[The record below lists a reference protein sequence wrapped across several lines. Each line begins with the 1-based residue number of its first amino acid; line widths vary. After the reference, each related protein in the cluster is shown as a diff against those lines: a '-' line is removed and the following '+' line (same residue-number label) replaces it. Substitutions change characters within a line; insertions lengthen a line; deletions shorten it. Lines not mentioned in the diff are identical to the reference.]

1 VTRQRAIRD
10 RTFASLKRHYNYRLF
25 FAGQVFSLSG
35 TWMQSVAMYWLVLQL
50 THSAFAVGVLSL
62 SRFAPSMIFAPFAG
76 TLADRL
82 DNRLT
87 LVWTQAAQMVVAA
100 GLAVLALT
108 GNIEAWMIDLAAVLA
123 GTVLCLDSPARQG
136 LTFEMVG
143 RDELPNAV
151 ALNSTLFNAA
161 RVAGPA
167 LGGTLIAAFGS
178 GWCFAANAGSFLAV
192 LAALLLMRAD
202 ELFPLERRH
211 PPRLL
216 AGTREGLAFARSQ
229 PLIAASLTL
238 ITVYASLLF
247 NVDVL
252 LPLLANQTLH
262 RGAGTF
268 ALFTAAFGFGA
279 FSGALGVAARGASRW
294 STTVV
299 SAIGLAVVYLAIVPL
314 TSVPMIAVLLAV
326 GGVMFTTLTANVNTR
341 LQLETPDWLRGRV
354 LSLYLYSWNA
364 LAPLG
369 ALLIAWLCSVGS
381 ARLAFGVVAVAGLA
395 TVGVVQWRLPRD
407 SRRER
412 GLGRAEPLFDEPPLT
427 SGLGFPAIPS
437 LQEEGA
443 DGSRRPRPRR
453 R

>member
-1 VTRQRAIRD
+1 MQQRAIRD
-10 RTFASLKRHYNYRLF
+10 RTFASLKRHYNYRLYF
-25 FAGQVFSLSG
+25 VGQIFSLSG

-50 THSAFAVGVLSL
+50 THSAFAVGILSL
-62 SRFAPSMIFAPFAG
+62 SRFAPSMVLAPFAG

-82 DNRLT
+82 DNRLA
-87 LVWTQAAQMVVAA
+87 LIWTQAAQMVIAT
-100 GLAVLALT
+100 GLAGLALT
-108 GNIEAWMIDLAAVLA
+108 GSVEAWEIDVAAALA

-178 GWCFAANAGSFLAV
+178 GWCFAANAASFLAV
-192 LAALLLMRAD
+192 LGALLLMRRD

-211 PPRLL
+211 RPPLL

-229 PLIAASLTL
+229 PTIAASLVL

-252 LPLLANQTLH
+252 FPLLANQTLH

-279 FSGALGVAARGASRW
+279 FSGALGVAARGASGWRA
-294 STTVV
+294 TVA
-299 SAIGLAVVYLAIVPL
+299 SAAILAATYLAIVPL
-314 TSVPMIAVLLAV
+314 SNVPMIATLLVV
-326 GGVMFTTLTANVNTR
+326 GGVMFTTLTSNVNTR

-369 ALLIAWLCSVGS
+369 ALFIAWLCSLAS
-381 ARLAFGVVAVAGLA
+381 ARLAFGVVGAAGLA
-395 TVGVVQWRLPRD
+395 TIAVVQWRLQPA
-407 SRRER
+407 RR
-412 GLGRAEPLFDEPPLT
+412 
-427 SGLGFPAIPS
+427 
-437 LQEEGA
+437 
-443 DGSRRPRPRR
+443 
-453 R
+453 

>member
-1 VTRQRAIRD
+1 MRPRAIGG
-10 RTFASLKRHYNYRLF
+10 RTFASLKRHHNYRLF

-50 THSAFAVGVLSL
+50 THSAFAVGVLSFA
-62 SRFAPSMIFAPFAG
+62 RFAPSMVFAPFAG
-76 TLADRL
+76 TLADRM

-87 LVWTQAAQMVVAA
+87 LIWTQAAQMAVAA
-100 GLAVLALT
+100 GLAGLALS
-108 GNIEAWMIDLAAVLA
+108 GNVRAWELDVAAALA
-123 GTVLCLDSPARQG
+123 GTVLCLDSPTRQG

-178 GWCFAANAGSFLAV
+178 GWCFAANAASFLAV
-192 LAALLLMRAD
+192 LAALLLMRRD
-202 ELFPLERRH
+202 ELFALERRQR
-211 PPRLL
+211 PPLL
-216 AGTREGLAFARSQ
+216 AGTREGFTFARSQ
-229 PLIAASLTL
+229 PIIAASLAL

-252 LPLLANQTLH
+252 FPLLANQTLH

-279 FSGALGVAARGASRW
+279 FAGALGVAARGVSKWRA
-294 STTVV
+294 TVV
-299 SAIGLAVVYLAIVPL
+299 SATILAIVYLAIVPL
-314 TSVPMIAVLLAV
+314 SNVAVIAALLV
-326 GGVMFTTLTANVNTR
+326 GGGVMFTTLTANVNTM

-369 ALLIAWLCSVGS
+369 ALFIAWLCSLGT
-381 ARLAFGVVAVAGLA
+381 ARLAFGVIGVAGLA
-395 TVGVVQWRLPRD
+395 TVGVVEWRIAHTRQG
-407 SRRER
+407 ETATANV
-412 GLGRAEPLFDEPPLT
+412 GGRPDA
-427 SGLGFPAIPS
+427 
-437 LQEEGA
+437 
-443 DGSRRPRPRR
+443 
-453 R
+453 

>member
-1 VTRQRAIRD
+1 VITQRAIRD

-25 FAGQVFSLSG
+25 FAGQIFSLSG

-50 THSAFAVGVLSL
+50 THSAFAVGVLSI
-62 SRFAPSMIFAPFAG
+62 SRFAPSMVFAPFAG

-87 LVWTQAAQMVVAA
+87 LVWTQAAQMMVAA
-100 GLAVLALT
+100 GLTVLALT
-108 GNIEAWMIDLAAVLA
+108 GSIEAWEIDLAAALA
-123 GTVLCLDSPARQG
+123 GTVMCLDSPARQG

-143 RDELPNAV
+143 RDELPNAI

-202 ELFPLERRH
+202 ELFPLDRRQ

-216 AGTREGLAFARSQ
+216 SGTREGLAFARSQ
-229 PLIAASLTL
+229 PLIAASLVL

-252 LPLLANQTLH
+252 LPILANQTLH
-262 RGAGTF
+262 RGSGTF
-268 ALFTAAFGFGA
+268 AVFTAAFGFGA
-279 FSGALGVAARGASRW
+279 FAGALGVAARGATGWRA
-294 STTVV
+294 TVV
-299 SAIGLAVVYLAIVPL
+299 SATILPLVYLAIVPL
-314 TSVPMIAVLLAV
+314 ANVPTIAGLLIV

-364 LAPLG
+364 LTPLG
-369 ALLIAWLCSVGS
+369 AIFIAWLCSVAN
-381 ARLAFGVVAVAGLA
+381 ARLAFGVVAAIGLA
-395 TVGVVQWRLPRD
+395 TLAVVQWRLA
-407 SRRER
+407 
-412 GLGRAEPLFDEPPLT
+412 RA
-427 SGLGFPAIPS
+427 
-437 LQEEGA
+437 
-443 DGSRRPRPRR
+443 RR
-453 R
+453 RLLCV

>member
-1 VTRQRAIRD
+1 VTRHRAVVD
-10 RTFASLKRHYNYRLF
+10 RTLASLRRHYNYRLF

-35 TWMQSVAMYWLVLQL
+35 TWMQNVAMYWLVLQL

-62 SRFAPSMIFAPFAG
+62 SRFAPSMVFALFAG

-87 LVWTQAAQMVVAA
+87 LIWTQAAQMVVAT
-100 GLAVLALT
+100 GLAVLALS
-108 GNIEAWMIDLAAVLA
+108 GSVEAWQIDVAAALA
-123 GTVLCLDSPARQG
+123 GTVLCLDSPTRQG

-143 RDELPNAV
+143 REELPNAI

-192 LAALLLMRAD
+192 LAALLLMRRD

-211 PPRLL
+211 RPPLL
-216 AGTREGLAFARSQ
+216 AGTREGLTFARSQ
-229 PLIAASLTL
+229 PIIAASLVL
-238 ITVYASLLF
+238 VTVYASLLF

-252 LPLLANQTLH
+252 LPILANQTLH
-262 RGAGTF
+262 RGSGTF

-279 FSGALGVAARGASRW
+279 FAGALGVAARCASRW
-294 STTVV
+294 RATVV
-299 SAIGLAVVYLAIVPL
+299 SAAILPLVYLAIVPL
-314 TSVPMIAVLLAV
+314 SSVPTIALLLAV

-341 LQLETPDWLRGRV
+341 LQLDTPDWLRGRV

-364 LAPLG
+364 LSPLG
-369 ALLIAWLCSVGS
+369 AIFIAWLCSVGS
-381 ARLAFGVVAVAGLA
+381 ARLAFGVVAAIGL
-395 TVGVVQWRLPRD
+395 TTLGVVQWRLARVQ
-407 SRRER
+407 R
-412 GLGRAEPLFDEPPLT
+412 GEPAPARVDLT
-427 SGLGFPAIPS
+427 P
-437 LQEEGA
+437 
-443 DGSRRPRPRR
+443 
-453 R
+453 